1 MNNLLVTKELLGR
14 QEKVPAVL
22 LLVKTMKTRPS
33 ILWLTHQMSRKNGNY
48 LVGSALRCEM
58 INHQMITVGTSWYW
72 VTMGWYWLVLGD
84 TGSVEGGTGWYLVV
98 VGQWRTVLVATW
110 WYWVNMGRY
119 WLLLGGTG
127 SVFG

>member
-1 MNNLLVTKELLGR
+1 MSVIELSWTAKNR
-14 QEKVPAVL
+14 S
-22 LLVKTMKTRPS
+22 S
-33 ILWLTHQMSRKNGNY
+33 ILCVTHQMSRKNRSY
-48 LVGSALRCEM
+48 LVGSTLRYEM
-58 INHQMITVGTSWYW
+58 IDHQMITVGTSWYW